1 MATLPDF
8 IMLRTGEGIPVAAID
23 FSTSRS
29 GGPGG
34 QNVNKVETKVEARL
48 PISDSTWLRESTRQV
63 LLEKLASRID
73 ADGALRLVSS
83 TERSQLGNRVA
94 AVKRLEQMMNRALTP
109 EKKRVPT
116 RASRASKERRLESK
130 RRLSEKKG
138 SRGWRE

>member
-1 MATLPDF
+1 MATIPDF
-8 IMLRTGEGIPVAAID
+8 IMLRTGEGIPVTAID

-48 PISDSTWLRESTRQV
+48 PVGDSPWLRESTRRI

-73 ADGALRLVSS
+73 ADGALRVVSS
-83 TERSQLGNRVA
+83 TERSQLGNRAA

-109 EKKRVPT
+109 EKKRIPT
-116 RASRASKERRLESK
+116 RASRASKERRLEAK
-130 RRLSEKKG
+130 KHLSAKKG
-138 SRGWRE
+138 ARGWRE